1 MSNREYPA
9 LPMVGVGGVV
19 IDGKRAL
26 LVRRGTEPAFGEW
39 SIPGGLLEVG
49 ETLAEGV
56 ARELLEETG
65 LTVRVLDLIEVVDR
79 IFWDSNVVDSNT
91 NSNKTAERK
100 GPRYHFVIVDF
111 LCELVAG
118 EPRANVGEISDLAFV
133 REEELDRYQLNA
145 VTMKVLRKAFEM
157 ERQRAGDGASPLCT
171 FRARTFIDSV
181 AGGLVLV
188 GFAPTVLANERHE
201 SAGVEALGR
210 SLATFSADSNE
221 FLGCRGA

>member
-1 MSNREYPA
+1 
-9 LPMVGVGGVV
+9 MVGVGGVV
-19 IDGKRAL
+19 IDGERAL

-56 ARELLEETG
+56 ARELLEETS

-79 IFWDSNVVDSNT
+79 IFWDSNAT
-91 NSNKTAERK
+91 GEHK

-145 VTMKVLRKAFEM
+145 VTMKVLHKAFEM
-157 ERQRAGDGASPLCT
+157 ERQRAQ
-171 FRARTFIDSV
+171 R
-181 AGGLVLV
+181 
-188 GFAPTVLANERHE
+188 
-201 SAGVEALGR
+201 
-210 SLATFSADSNE
+210 
-221 FLGCRGA
+221 

>member
-19 IDGKRAL
+19 IDQKRAL
-26 LVRRGTEPAFGEW
+26 LVRRGTEPALGEW

-56 ARELLEETG
+56 ERELLEETN
-65 LTVRVLDLIEVVDR
+65 LVVRVLDLIEVVDR
-79 IFWDSNVVDSNT
+79 IFWDSNGLDSNT
-91 NSNKTAERK
+91 TAQRK

-145 VTMKVLRKAFEM
+145 VTMKVLRKAFDI
-157 ERQRAGDGASPLCT
+157 ERK
-171 FRARTFIDSV
+171 RT
-181 AGGLVLV
+181 
-188 GFAPTVLANERHE
+188 E
-201 SAGVEALGR
+201 
-210 SLATFSADSNE
+210 
-221 FLGCRGA
+221 

>member
-26 LVRRGTEPAFGEW
+26 LVRRGTEPALGEW

-56 ARELLEETG
+56 TRELLEETS

-79 IFWDSNVVDSNT
+79 IFWDSNVVDSNAT
-91 NSNKTAERK
+91 GERK

-145 VTMKVLRKAFEM
+145 VTMKVLRKAFEI
-157 ERQRAGDGASPLCT
+157 ERR
-171 FRARTFIDSV
+171 RTS
-181 AGGLVLV
+181 
-188 GFAPTVLANERHE
+188 
-201 SAGVEALGR
+201 
-210 SLATFSADSNE
+210 
-221 FLGCRGA
+221 